1 MHILVLLKFTPLE
14 FETLELVY
22 QKQEKKRLKF
32 TPLEFE
38 TKLQAAQTCLD
49 MELKFTP
56 LEFETY
62 YQRQGCQVFYTVKIY
77 SVGV

>member
-14 FETLELVY
+14 FETKIRQQRWARLIL
-22 QKQEKKRLKF
+22 LKF

-38 TKLQAAQTCLD
+38 TCENLAPVS
-49 MELKFTP
+49 EIS
-56 LEFETY
+56 Y
-62 YQRQGCQVFYTVKIY
+62 VKIY